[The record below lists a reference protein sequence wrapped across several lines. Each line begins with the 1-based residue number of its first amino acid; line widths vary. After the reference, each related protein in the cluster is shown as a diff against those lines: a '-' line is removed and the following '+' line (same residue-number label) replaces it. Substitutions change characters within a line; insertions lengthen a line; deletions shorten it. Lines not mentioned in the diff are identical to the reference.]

1 MSRKTYLSTDISI
14 SLYVQLK
21 KKIYSDCNIETMNLK
36 NPQILNPEK
45 SQLRRAIKGGE
56 SSETFSLSEASRL
69 AGSP

>member
-14 SLYVQLK
+14 SLYVQFR
-21 KKIYSDCNIETMNLK
+21 KIYSDCNIETMNLK

-56 SSETFSLSEASRL
+56 SFETFSLSEASRI